1 MIISS
6 DSTVINEQALKTQ
19 IKITLVSDD
28 LLTKLT
34 GYDNQH
40 IMRQQCHRG
49 WIMHYYSFNIADYK
63 KDTDYLKPIE
73 HYIYRSLIDRYYLD
87 EIPIPK
93 ETQPLLRRLKLE
105 SEVEIEGL
113 NFVLNEFFTLE
124 DDGYHHSRIDNEIA
138 KYQANAEKNRENGK
152 KGGRPPKNKPKITQS
167 VVDGLPVNSQ
177 INLNQE
183 LSTTNQELSTTN
195 QELST
200 TNQEPSTTNQE
211 PSTTNQ
217 EPSTSLPFDDFWNAY
232 DYKQGS
238 LVKLKAKWQSLTV
251 EQRKLIMSHVLDY
264 VKSTPN
270 KKFRKHPLTY
280 LNNESWLD
288 EITELGGNDA
298 EQDSSARPHS
308 NRSDS
313 FESQSQ
319 AKSLSRDEQI
329 AANKINMAKAGLKV

>member
-1 MIISS
+1 
-6 DSTVINEQALKTQ
+6 
-19 IKITLVSDD
+19 
-28 LLTKLT
+28 
-34 GYDNQH
+34 
-40 IMRQQCHRG
+40 
-49 WIMHYYSFNIADYK
+49 MHYYSFNIADYK

-167 VVDGLPVNSQ
+167 FVDGLPVNSQ

-183 LSTTNQELSTTN
+183 LSTTNQELSIN
-195 QELST
+195 LS
-200 TNQEPSTTNQE
+200 
-211 PSTTNQ
+211 
-217 EPSTSLPFDDFWNAY
+217 FDDFWNAY

-251 EQRKLIMSHVLDY
+251 EQRKLIMSHVPEY

>member
-40 IMRQQCHRG
+40 IMRQQCYRR

-167 VVDGLPVNSQ
+167 FVDGLPVNSQ

-183 LSTTNQELSTTN
+183 LSTTNQELSIN
-195 QELST
+195 LS
-200 TNQEPSTTNQE
+200 
-211 PSTTNQ
+211 
-217 EPSTSLPFDDFWNAY
+217 FDDFWNAY

-251 EQRKLIMSHVLDY
+251 EQRKLIMSHVPEY

-319 AKSLSRDEQI
+319 SLSRDEQI

>member
-1 MIISS
+1 M
-6 DSTVINEQALKTQ
+6 
-19 IKITLVSDD
+19 
-28 LLTKLT
+28 
-34 GYDNQH
+34 
-40 IMRQQCHRG
+40 
-49 WIMHYYSFNIADYK
+49 MHYYSFNIADYK

-87 EIPIPK
+87 EMPIPK
-93 ETQPLLRRLKLE
+93 RTQPLLRRLKLE
-105 SEVEIEGL
+105 SEVEIEAL

-152 KGGRPPKNKPKITQS
+152 KGGRPPKNKPKTTQL

-177 INLNQE
+177 INLNQQP
-183 LSTTNQELSTTN
+183 STTNQEL
-195 QELST
+195 
-200 TNQEPSTTNQE
+200 
-211 PSTTNQ
+211 
-217 EPSTSLPFDDFWNAY
+217 STSLPFDDFWNAY
-232 DYKQGS
+232 DYKKGGLAQ
-238 LVKLKAKWQSLTV
+238 LKAKWLSLSIE
-251 EQRKLIMSHVLDY
+251 EQKLIMAHIPDY
-264 VKSTPN
+264 AKSTPD

-288 EITELGGNDA
+288 EMTEPGGNGA

-313 FESQSQ
+313 FESQPQ

-329 AANKINMAKAGLKV
+329 AENKINMAKAGLKV